1 MTVEVVFSHSG
12 SMFAY
17 YLGIAEVLQEY
28 DLSDVIF
35 SGTSGGCFP
44 CILLNSSNN
53 IRDFFDEILEYVKNS
68 NDSWENVIKNFLT
81 EYLSDEDVEANQNKF
96 ICKLTKLNDFL
107 LPEKVT
113 VSSWRDKEDFINCVV
128 AACYVPIMCG
138 NKFYIE
144 YRGEKI
150 VDGFFSGTS
159 NTPVTNNEHLLFHP
173 NKWRYINPTWMLP
186 SKDTVWLKSLYE
198 LGYNDALA
206 NIQDIQ
212 SVLKMNKEKELE
224 TQNDSVRQ
232 SE

>member
-17 YLGIAEVLQEY
+17 YLGIAEVLQQY
-28 DLSDVIF
+28 DLTDVIF

-44 CILLNSSNN
+44 CILLNSQNK
-53 IRDFFDEILEYVKNS
+53 IHDFFDKILEYIKRT
-68 NDSWENVIKNFLT
+68 DDTWENIINNFLT
-81 EYLSDEDVEANQNKF
+81 EYMTDDDVEKNKHKF
-96 ICKLTKLNDFL
+96 LCKLTKLNDYMM
-107 LPEKVT
+107 PEKVV
-113 VSSWRDKEDFINCVV
+113 VSDWKDKEDFINCIT

-138 NKFYIE
+138 NKVYIE
-144 YRGEKI
+144 YRGQKI
-150 VDGFFSGTS
+150 IDGFFSGTS
-159 NTPVTNNEHLLFHP
+159 NTPVTNNEHILFYP

-206 NIQDIQ
+206 NIGDINKI
-212 SVLKMNKEKELE
+212 LKMNKEKQLE
-224 TQNDSVRQ
+224 TQNDSFQQ